1 MRTEHRRPT
10 DTNTKVVET
19 MTDNRT
25 RAAQLNERLTE
36 IRSEQ
41 RQLLDN
47 LGVNPISQVIEI
59 GSLEFEAKTIE
70 AQLKTLEQS

>member
-1 MRTEHRRPT
+1 
-10 DTNTKVVET
+10 

-47 LGVNPISQVIEI
+47 FGVNPISQVIEI

>member
-1 MRTEHRRPT
+1 MSG
-10 DTNTKVVET
+10 
-19 MTDNRT
+19 NRT
-25 RAAQLNERLTE
+25 RAAQLNGRLTE
-36 IRSEQ
+36 IRAEQ